1 MLEPRDHFVILAYLT
16 TSTSIALSR
25 LRSLTLNTLLLV
37 HDNPNLQDFP
47 ESHYHHVDSAFYNWF
62 LADKRLDQWL
72 QRSARKIKSNV
83 DARKN
88 IVRSNV
94 RQGDGLMTGVLERP
108 DQQGNFNLYVNF
120 KSSID
125 EDQKY
130 TLNRNA
136 DEVAD
141 CFIEVLKSS

>member
-1 MLEPRDHFVILAYLT
+1 
-16 TSTSIALSR
+16 
-25 LRSLTLNTLLLV
+25 
-37 HDNPNLQDFP
+37 
-47 ESHYHHVDSAFYNWF
+47 
-62 LADKRLDQWL
+62 
-72 QRSARKIKSNV
+72 
-83 DARKN
+83 
-88 IVRSNV
+88 
-94 RQGDGLMTGVLERP
+94 MTGVLERP